1 LDCYPSII
9 KTGICKDSNIKPGG
23 LKMKKKFY
31 VPIAIGLLT
40 ALIGGVVVSGVAFAN
55 ETSMKIRRH
64 KTKTVIGQIVDVNQM
79 NMKIQTVQEKELAI
93 SITEETTIRDQEG
106 NQLSTSDLTKE
117 KWVRVIFGK
126 ANQDELVAKAI
137 ILLPDDFDPSNYERI
152 HGLVTKVNLS
162 SQTVFLKAKEKDEVS
177 VGFDENTRYFGA
189 ADRFSEI
196 EEGMIAGIIAEKT
209 SDENYLAKV
218 IRLRF
223 PTIRI
228 IGKVTDVE
236 ANGNTFKL
244 VTRRGEKELN
254 VTVDENTRFKSRDG
268 SLQGIED
275 LNPDTFAVV
284 IAKRS
289 DLKDEENSQLT
300 ALAVLAGTGE
310 QLPNFEVKIR
320 GKVVEKAGDKIT
332 LENPKGEQ
340 FIVVVNTDTKF
351 KSRGDAVQNLEQ
363 IEIGMQI
370 LIGGKKLDS
379 GDVQAELIVVLPSR
393 K

>member
-1 LDCYPSII
+1 
-9 KTGICKDSNIKPGG
+9 
-23 LKMKKKFY
+23 MKKKIY
-31 VPIAIGLLT
+31 IPIAIGLLV
-40 ALIGGVVVSGVAFAN
+40 ALIGGVMVSGVAFAN
-55 ETSMKIRRH
+55 EASMKIRRH
-64 KTKTVIGQIVDVNQM
+64 KTKTVIGQIVDVNQV
-79 NMKIQTVQEKELAI
+79 NMKIQTVQEKELTI
-93 SITEETTIRDQEG
+93 SLTEETTVRDKEG
-106 NQLSTSDLTKE
+106 NQFSTSDLTKE

-126 ANQDELVAKAI
+126 ANQDELIAKAI

-152 HGLVTKVNLS
+152 RGLVTKINLS
-162 SQTVFLKAKEKDEVS
+162 SQTVFLRAKEKDEVS
-177 VGFDENTRYFGA
+177 VGFDENTRYFGV
-189 ADRFSEI
+189 ADNFSEI

-209 SDENYLAKV
+209 SGENYLAKIV
-218 IRLRF
+218 RLRF
-223 PTIRI
+223 PTVRI
-228 IGKVTDVE
+228 IGKVSDVE
-236 ANGNTFKL
+236 TNENTFTL

-275 LNPDTFAVV
+275 LNPDMFAVV

-289 DLKDEENSQLT
+289 DLKDQESSQLT

-332 LENPKGEQ
+332 VENPKGEQ
-340 FIVVVNTDTKF
+340 FTIFVNAETKF
-351 KSRGDAVQNLEQ
+351 KSKGDAIQNLEQ

-370 LIGGKKLDS
+370 LIGGKSLES
-379 GDVQAELIVVLPSR
+379 GDVQAELIVVLPFR

>member
-1 LDCYPSII
+1 
-9 KTGICKDSNIKPGG
+9 
-23 LKMKKKFY
+23 MKKKFY

-106 NQLSTSDLTKE
+106 NQLSTSDLTKG

-189 ADRFSEI
+189 ADNFSEI